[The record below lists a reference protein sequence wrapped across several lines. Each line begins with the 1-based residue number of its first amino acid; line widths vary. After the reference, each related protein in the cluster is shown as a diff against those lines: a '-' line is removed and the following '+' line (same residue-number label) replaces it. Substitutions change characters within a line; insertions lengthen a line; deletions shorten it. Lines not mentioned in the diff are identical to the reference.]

1 MTTAH
6 ITDHSS
12 ATPARGGRGGSGGR
26 SRRATGIALARLAAV
41 ARWTLA
47 VAACLWIALCVAV
60 GPLYWADSSIA
71 DFGAVN
77 WLFAVVGFL
86 VPFAAVVALTRWANG
101 IPVFGW
107 SSGKNGLHPRRLIPA
122 GARRAAA
129 RLLASAPGS
138 WVSRTGRFLARVCV
152 RATDRWWKIALIL
165 FIGWLWVPTTLLS
178 AFGADI
184 RSQAREFSWAW
195 NQWTGL
201 DQPYIG
207 FFSFVPMDIY
217 PTAHYIWPSNPTY
230 LTDQHNIVLTV
241 LYGAVLSVS
250 RYFTD
255 SNDVGFVVLSSAQFL
270 FAAFCCA
277 ATANRFFNL
286 PWRRL
291 GVGTFDFSHP
301 ERHDCWNMR
310 DFTHPEAGVVARPSR
325 LRAGAKTRFVILLF
339 FMVCP
344 LAVFATI
351 SLTKSPL
358 FAFAFVWWF
367 GVWYELHMT
376 HIKALPTINGKPM
389 KLRKRSLA
397 ALFMSSCVML
407 ISAKYAWY
415 IILFAALLA
424 IINDRKRWKTYV
436 VALMLPT
443 VLIHGG
449 LVYLV
454 NSGAVIG
461 GDPIESRG
469 IQLQQIARV
478 AKYNPQ
484 GIPEDAAK
492 KLAPVFNLD
501 QMAESYFQQ
510 DADPVKSSGIQS
522 KKVSYK
528 WRTVTKD
535 DMKDFNDAWW
545 QIVKAN
551 PQIAL
556 DALFAE
562 CFGYFNVT
570 DLPYVSMDYYVNNDY
585 VQSDNEWIHLY
596 NHQWRNQVAG
606 FAKKWGQIPVLGWVT
621 HGNLYVTLTL
631 LIGAAEVV
639 LRRWRSL
646 SWHLP
651 LLLLMGVMITAPANN
666 FERHMLPIAFVF
678 GFLCLEFWRESR
690 AARLAAREASYVGT
704 STAGK
709 RRIGGHRIDRQQSDK
724 QDADERYLD
733 GRQLD
738 GRQLDGQEKE
748 S

>member
-1 MTTAH
+1 MPDMTEVRK
-6 ITDHSS
+6 S
-12 ATPARGGRGGSGGR
+12 R
-26 SRRATGIALARLAAV
+26 SHGARLSGFC
-41 ARWTLA
+41 RWTLA
-47 VAACLWIALCVAV
+47 VLACLWLAWCCAI
-60 GPLYWADSSIA
+60 GPLYWYNVGLDG
-71 DFGAVN
+71 FGWAN
-77 WLFAVVGFL
+77 MLILALSFAVF
-86 VPFAAVVALTRWANG
+86 FAIVVALVRFGRGQRVLPRYFTRRHERLHEEVEGTPTTILG
-101 IPVFGW
+101 IVLKHVHDAAHSRPG
-107 SSGKNGLHPRRLIPA
+107 
-122 GARRAAA
+122 RAVHAVVI
-129 RLLASAPGS
+129 
-138 WVSRTGRFLARVCV
+138 WVGRKLTRC
-152 RATDRWWKIALIL
+152 TDCWWKLML
-165 FIGWLWVPTTLLS
+165 VFVIGWLWIPTTLL
-178 AFGADI
+178 AAYGADI
-184 RSQAREFSWAW
+184 RSQIREFSWAW

-201 DQPYIG
+201 KQPYIG

-217 PTAHYIWPSNPTY
+217 PTAHYMWPANPTY

-241 LYGAVLSVS
+241 FYGAVAAIS

-255 SNDVGFVVLSSAQFL
+255 SNDAGIVTLAALQWL

-291 GVGTFDFSHP
+291 GVGSFDFSHP
-301 ERHDCWNMR
+301 ERHDCWNQR
-310 DFTHPEAGVVARPSR
+310 DFMHPEAGVVARPSR

-376 HIKALPTINGKPM
+376 HIKALPTINGKPTR
-389 KLRKRSLA
+389 LRKRSMLA
-397 ALFMSSCVML
+397 FFMSSVVML

-415 IILFAALLA
+415 IIVLALILALL
-424 IINDRKRWKTYV
+424 NDRKRWKTYV
-436 VALMLPT
+436 VTLLLPT

-449 LVYLV
+449 IVFLAD
-454 NSGAVIG
+454 SGAIIS

-484 GIPEDAAK
+484 GIPADAAS
-492 KLAPVFNLD
+492 KLEPIFNLD
-501 QMAESYFQQ
+501 QMADAYYQQ

-528 WRTVTKD
+528 WRTVTKE
-535 DMKDFNDAWW
+535 DMENFNKAWLE
-545 QIVKAN
+545 IVKAN
-551 PQIAL
+551 PVIAL
-556 DALFAE
+556 DAFFAE
-562 CFGYFNVT
+562 CFGYFDVA

-585 VQSDNEWIHLY
+585 VQEDNDWIHLY
-596 NHQWRNQVAG
+596 NHEWRDTVAD
-606 FAKKWGQIPVLGWVT
+606 FAKQWGKIPVFGWLV

-666 FERHMLPIAFVF
+666 FERHMLPVAFVF
-678 GFLCLEFWRESR
+678 GFLCLQFWRESR
-690 AARLAAREASYVGT
+690 RQRH
-704 STAGK
+704 TAMPAG
-709 RRIGGHRIDRQQSDK
+709 S
-724 QDADERYLD
+724 
-733 GRQLD
+733 
-738 GRQLDGQEKE
+738 
-748 S
+748 